1 MFTFKN
7 TFFDLP
13 SDFYENVKPTPVSN
27 PKIIKLNK
35 KLYEN
40 LDLDD
45 QISNDLLTKVF
56 SGNLVLDSTQP
67 ISLKYAGHQFGNF
80 INQLG
85 DGRAILLG
93 EIVNKSNER
102 FDIQLKG
109 SGLTPFS
116 RQGDGRSALG
126 PVIREYVVSEAMFHL
141 GIPTTRA
148 LCAVETGEKV
158 MRESI
163 QPGGILT
170 RVARS
175 HIRVGSFEY
184 FASREDWKNVELLL
198 NYSIDRHYPEIK
210 ESDEKALEFLRSVA
224 SRQSDLMADWMGV
237 GFIHGVMN
245 TDNFTISGET
255 LDYGPCAFMD
265 EYDPATVYSS
275 IDHGGRYAFGNQPS
289 IAAWNLAS
297 LAGCLISFI
306 DNDSKKANE
315 LATKVLDDFSI
326 NTNQEILNVMCQ
338 KIGLD
343 GNSDQH
349 QTILKS
355 LLKIMIPNQ
364 ADYILSFRYL
374 GQTLLDKDSLF
385 LDQFKEKEKIKEW
398 LSNWKLTVKEL
409 DLDAEELVKKMDS
422 INPIYIPRNHN
433 VDKAIKAAYEEN
445 LEPMNELLEALKNPF
460 KENKKYSHLT
470 VPPKEEEKI
479 LQTFCGT

>member
-1 MFTFKN
+1 VKLSN
-7 TFFDLP
+7 SYIGLP
-13 SDFYENVKPTPVSN
+13 EDFYQVINPLPVKS
-27 PKIIKLNK
+27 PKLIAFN
-35 KLYEN
+35 E
-40 LDLDD
+40 DLAK
-45 QISNDLLTKVF
+45 DLGLTMDPDEALKYF
-56 SGNLVLDSTQP
+56 SGNSIPKNTTP
-67 ISLKYAGHQFGNF
+67 IALNYAGHQFGNF
-80 INQLG
+80 VHELG
-85 DGRAILLG
+85 DGRATLLG
-93 EIVNKSNER
+93 EIEVDKER
-102 FDIQLKG
+102 FDVQLKG
-109 SGLTPFS
+109 SGPTKFS

-126 PVIREYVVSEAMFHL
+126 PVIREYIISEAMHHL
-141 GIPTTRA
+141 NIPTTRA
-148 LCAVETGEKV
+148 LAAVSTGEHV
-158 MRESI
+158 FREQI
-163 QPGGILT
+163 EQGGILT
-170 RVARS
+170 RIAKS
-175 HIRVGSFEY
+175 HIRVGTFEY
-184 FASREDWKNVELLL
+184 FASRQQWENVKLLADYTIQRHFPEIRELDNHYLELL
-198 NYSIDRHYPEIK
+198 
-210 ESDEKALEFLRSVA
+210 KAVSN
-224 SRQSDLMADWMGV
+224 RQSKLIAKWMSV

-306 DNDSKKANE
+306 DSDSKKANE

-338 KIGLD
+338 KIGLE
-343 GNSDQH
+343 GKSDQH
-349 QTILKS
+349 QTILKE

-364 ADYILSFRYL
+364 ADYTLSFRFL
-374 GQTLLDKDSLF
+374 SQALLDKDSLF
-385 LDQFKEKEKIKEW
+385 LDQFKEQEKINEW

-409 DLDAEELVKKMDS
+409 DLDAEEMVKKMDS

-445 LEPMNELLEALKNPF
+445 LEPMNELLEASKNPF

-470 VPPKEEEKI
+470 IPPKEEEKI